1 MKLGT
6 GDRNSD
12 IFLRIGQT
20 SALTIVNQTMF
31 VVVINT
37 ALKLCTRNNWTKFK
51 KINMRNRSFKWSRK
65 LEISA

>member
-37 ALKLCTRNNWTKFK
+37 ALKLCTRNNWTKFQENK
-51 KINMRNRSFKWSRK
+51 
-65 LEISA
+65 